1 MYESNLSS
9 NKSFEDPAS
18 HEPPTNNHLKQN
30 HTHLDD
36 SCHFF
41 CLWVMVPWGL
51 LNLCK
56 KSHSPS
62 VVKSIQLLLH
72 VDLLMRN
79 EVGPLVETLPA
90 HCTQKGLFARV
101 NFLVSDAV
109 VVTNE
114 ALAALRAGIWLLP
127 SVDPLVFGEVPVAA
141 EAFAAV

>member
-1 MYESNLSS
+1 MT
-9 NKSFEDPAS
+9 AAI
-18 HEPPTNNHLKQN
+18 
-30 HTHLDD
+30 
-36 SCHFF
+36 FF
-41 CLWVMVPWGL
+41 FVFGSWFPGFC

-62 VVKSIQLLLH
+62 VKSIQLLLR

-79 EVGPLVETLPA
+79 QVGPLVETLPA
-90 HCTQKGLFARV
+90 HCTQEGLFTRV

-114 ALAALRAGIWLLP
+114 ALAALWAGIWLLP

-141 EAFAAV
+141 KAFAAV